1 MTTRVR
7 LAKFIADCG
16 IASRRGAEDLIA
28 NGAVTVD
35 GVVVTT
41 PVCFVDDTTTVAV
54 RGVPVRPRTDTQIFL
69 FHKPVRTMTTRSDP
83 MARRTIYDV
92 IPMQYRNLKYI
103 GRLDYMTSGLLLMTN
118 DGALAQKMMQ
128 PSTGV
133 RRTYIA
139 TVDGHDLSGL
149 DAVRRGIT
157 VDGIHYRPM
166 QIDVIDPNT
175 LRVTVTEGKKN
186 EIRIALRAAGAP
198 VIKLH
203 RVSYGPFELG
213 NLAVGEI
220 RPAAQK
226 TIDAFI
232 KTL

>member
-1 MTTRVR
+1 MTRVR

-16 IASRRGAEDLIA
+16 VASRRGAEELIA

-41 PVCFVDDTTTVAV
+41 PVCFVDDTNAVAV
-54 RGVPVRPRTDTQIFL
+54 WGAPVRPRTDTQIFL

-83 MARRTIYDV
+83 MARRTIYDC

-139 TVDGHDLSGL
+139 TVDGHTPSGL
-149 DAVRRGIT
+149 DTVRRGIT

-166 QIDVIDPNT
+166 QIDVIGPNT